1 MLILIIS
8 LITFIL
14 IFLSYIVSD
23 KKPNKEKC
31 FIFECGFNP
40 ISRVGIPFSIRFFII
55 AILFLVF
62 DLEVILLFPF
72 FIIIYNIYNYYYFYF
87 FSLFLIILV
96 LGLVY
101 EWFNGGLEW
110 D

>member
-1 MLILIIS
+1 MLIFITLLTLILVILS
-8 LITFIL
+8 FIL
-14 IFLSYIVSD
+14 TE

-40 ISRVGIPFSIRFFII
+40 ISKIGIPFSIKFFII

-62 DLEVILLFPF
+62 DLEVVLLFPF
-72 FIIIYNIYNYYYFYF
+72 FIILYSINSIYYYY
-87 FSLFLIILV
+87 SFLIFITILIV
-96 LGLVY
+96 GLIF
-101 EWFNGGLEW
+101 EWYNGGLEW